1 MTAEPATLLPCPF
14 CGDEGVEGHIVD
26 PEDPNDGGHFIQC
39 TNGRCGAST
48 SLRFASG
55 NDPEPL
61 LREQWNRRDP
71 AAIVPDP
78 EDEAQRDIVA
88 EALGSGLVPDRFK
101 IARAVLTALRDAA
114 RGAGG

>member
-1 MTAEPATLLPCPF
+1 MTGEPAALRPCPF
-14 CGDEGVEGHIVD
+14 CGTHNPHRMNSQNLQFWVSCSRPFCARGSTERCEVD
-26 PEDPNDGGHFIQC
+26 ADD
-39 TNGRCGAST
+39 A
-48 SLRFASG
+48 
-55 NDPEPL
+55 
-61 LREQWNRRDP
+61 WNRRDP
-71 AAIVPDP
+71 AAVVVDP